1 MRYAVLNTVR
11 VFLSYVVMLVFAAW
25 SYDRHFTFSAAALFS
40 LLYVFAFAPL
50 PKAQLWKRLLYIT
63 LAAVPLMIVPL
74 VHSAIFYRVGSLN
87 VLWEGVQIVFLAG
100 LLGPQYIVFLF
111 TYIVLEFLIIR
122 KFASTQTAIA

>member
-40 LLYVFAFAPL
+40 LLYAFAFVPL

-122 KFASTQTAIA
+122 KFASAQTAIA